1 MASAPAL
8 DEQTIVSIRRSLA
21 AAGVGRM
28 DEACRIAGDA
38 LNQGGDAAALHALLG
53 SLHLRR
59 GDADAALPH
68 LRQAHSLR
76 PADPMVAFN
85 LVSALAQQGDYLA
98 ASQLIPASL
107 GNPDAARRLERL
119 RGFIAQGLE
128 DFEAAVAA
136 YERVVAADSADAE
149 SWNNLG
155 NARRGAGDFEGA
167 IAALTRA
174 AELDASAAP
183 IRLNLC
189 NALAAAGRHEDAE
202 RELRAMAQAFPDD
215 WRPLRE
221 LHAILRAQARDEEAL
236 QAIEEASRRSPD
248 DLDLL
253 LAVASQR
260 LALLDNPGAEAAYRE
275 VIGKDPSH
283 PLGNLG
289 LAIVFE
295 LTNRGYDLAALVEEA
310 QQRQVEASALNF
322 IRAFNHRRA
331 KRFDEGLAALAL
343 VPDELE
349 TARRAHLSGQLNE
362 GAGKYD
368 DAWQAFERMNE
379 LQRSDPSQPEQRGA
393 IFREL
398 IRSRAE
404 LATPEWAER
413 WRRSAL
419 SDERSDPVFLVGFPR
434 SGTTLLDTF
443 LMGHPRIKVLEEE
456 PTVQKV
462 NAMLPDWAQLPE
474 LPDEKIAAARD
485 IYFET
490 VAGLVTL
497 NDGDILVDK
506 NPLLMTSLPLI
517 GRLFPNAR
525 VILALRHPCDVVF
538 SCYATNFKL
547 NDGMSSFLRLETAA
561 DLYGL
566 SFSYFERVQQLMPLA
581 TRVIQ
586 YEKLIAD
593 TEHELRAICDFLSV
607 EWIEDLLDHQTTA
620 LNRGRIKTASYAQVV
635 EPIYSRSAGRWRNY
649 REHLEPILPMLE
661 PWVRKFGYEL

>member
-1 MASAPAL
+1 MASAPLL
-8 DEQTIVSIRRSLA
+8 DEQTITSIRRALA
-21 AAGVGRM
+21 AAGVGQVE
-28 DEACRIAGDA
+28 EACRIAGDA
-38 LNQGGDAAALHALLG
+38 LTQGGDPAALHALIG

-59 GDADAALPH
+59 GDAEAALPH
-68 LRQAHSLR
+68 LREAHSLR
-76 PADPMVAFN
+76 PEDPMVAFN
-85 LVSALAQQGDYLA
+85 LASVLAQQGDYPE
-98 ASQLIPASL
+98 ASQLVPSSL
-107 GNPDAARRLERL
+107 GNPDAALRLERL

-128 DFEAAVAA
+128 DFAAAASA
-136 YERVVAADSADAE
+136 YERVVAADPADAE

-174 AELDASAAP
+174 AELDRSAAP

-189 NALAAAGRHEDAE
+189 NALAAAGRHDDAE
-202 RELRAMAQAFPDD
+202 RDLRAMADAFPDD

-221 LHAILRAQARDEEAL
+221 LHALLRAQARDQEAL
-236 QAIEEASRRSPD
+236 EAIEEASRRSPD

-253 LAVASQR
+253 LGVASQR

-275 VIGKDPSH
+275 VISRDTGH

-289 LAIVFE
+289 LGIVFE
-295 LTNRGYDLAALVEEA
+295 LTNRGDDLAALVEEA
-310 QQRQVEASALNF
+310 QQRGVEASALNF
-322 IRAFNHRRA
+322 IRAFDHRRA
-331 KRFDEGLAALAL
+331 KRFDEGLAALAF

-368 DAWQAFERMNE
+368 DAWRAFERMNE

-393 IFREL
+393 IFRDL
-398 IRSRAE
+398 IRSRTE
-404 LATPEWAER
+404 IATSEWVGR
-413 WRRSAL
+413 WCQMAV

-456 PTVQKV
+456 PTVQQV
-462 NAMLPDWAQLPE
+462 NAMLPDWAELPE
-474 LPDEKIAAARD
+474 LADERIAAARAT
-485 IYFET
+485 YFEA

-517 GRLFPNAR
+517 RRLFPNAR
-525 VILALRHPCDVVF
+525 LILALRHPCDVVF

-561 DLYGL
+561 ELYDL
-566 SFSYFERVQQLMPLA
+566 SFSYFERAQQLMPMA
-581 TRVIQ
+581 THVIQ

-593 TEHELRAICDFLSV
+593 TELELRAICDFLGV

-635 EPIYSRSAGRWRNY
+635 EPIYSRSLGRWRNY
-649 REHLEPILPMLE
+649 REHLEPVFPMLE
-661 PWVRKFGYEL
+661 PWVRKFGYDL